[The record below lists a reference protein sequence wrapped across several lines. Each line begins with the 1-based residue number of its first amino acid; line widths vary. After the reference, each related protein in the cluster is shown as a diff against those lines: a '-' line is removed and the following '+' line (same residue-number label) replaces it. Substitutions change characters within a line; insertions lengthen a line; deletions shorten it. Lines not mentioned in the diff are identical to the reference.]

1 MTGKGEKAQ
10 FILLPPKAGTCR
22 ECATAHDPR
31 QPHNQQ
37 SLYYQYRFYSK
48 HGRWPTWRDAMAHCT
63 EEIKTLWIDALEE
76 RGVIVPPEDPVSN
89 PKE

>member
-1 MTGKGEKAQ
+1 MTGKSEKAQ
-10 FILLPPKAGTCR
+10 FILLPPKAGTCQ